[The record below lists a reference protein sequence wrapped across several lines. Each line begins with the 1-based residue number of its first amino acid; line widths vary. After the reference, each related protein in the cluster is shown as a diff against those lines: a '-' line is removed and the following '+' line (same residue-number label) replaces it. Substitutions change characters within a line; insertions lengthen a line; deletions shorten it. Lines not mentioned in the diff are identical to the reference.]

1 MSQHLRPTHPAHQV
15 SAMNL
20 VPESFAVLGMMYK
33 EGQGVG
39 VDLEEAVR
47 CFRRGAELGD
57 VQGHLALA
65 QCYAHGTGVV
75 QSDREALQ
83 CYMKAAEMGGW
94 IGQHMQRTCTSAVSP
109 SPPYARR

>member
-1 MSQHLRPTHPAHQV
+1 
-15 SAMNL
+15 MNL

-83 CYMKAAEMGGW
+83 CYIKAAEMGGW
-94 IGQHMQRTCTSAVSP
+94 IGQHTQHAHLQLA
-109 SPPYARR
+109 PPPPPPPRACR

>member
-1 MSQHLRPTHPAHQV
+1 
-15 SAMNL
+15 MNL

-47 CFRRGAELGD
+47 CFRWGAELGD